1 MYQYIA
7 FDFETSGL
15 PRGRRSGPVTP
26 ETLACFD
33 TCRAVSLSAA
43 RFSSR
48 GRLTDTFDATI
59 LPTDFT
65 IGEGSVAIHGITQE
79 RALRE
84 GRPFTDVFVD
94 FMSFIGS
101 RTKVIV
107 AHNAKFDTNVL
118 RSEMFRH
125 GISMDLLK
133 DLDFQC
139 TMELYRSMYLKPIRL
154 GVLYEDLFGHPF
166 ENAHTSLADC
176 IACGR
181 VYTHLIQPLEPPKP
195 IGIPNV
201 LIDVSS
207 VPTAIGYGFN
217 KQTDLVNQL
226 WKKYRVMHS
235 CETTKRILE
244 DVESFKGDD
253 PAQKLRSVYY
263 HLEHSGL
270 VPRDI
275 VIAKD
280 HVRRSLYEKSIHHT
294 YDICEIEGTR
304 YQLGG
309 SPCRIRYNK
318 DGTRTVIQRKHRI
331 NGLFNTVRDYENI
344 ECQTNLQVIGG
355 DDCHLIEQF
364 GSLVS
369 VAMIEK
375 NDDLWSNEILPKL
388 VTFCTYLHRRLSVE

>member
-26 ETLACFD
+26 ETLTCFD

-48 GRLTDTFDATI
+48 GRLTDTFDAII

-65 IGEGSVAIHGITQE
+65 IGEESVAIHGITQD

-118 RSEMFRH
+118 RSEMIRH
-125 GISMDLLK
+125 GISIDLLA

-139 TMELYRSMYLKPIRL
+139 TMELYRSRYLKPIRL

-201 LIDVSS
+201 VIDVSS

-217 KQTDLVNQL
+217 KQTELVNQL
-226 WKKYRVMHS
+226 WKRYSVLHP

-244 DVESFKGDD
+244 DVESFRGDD

-275 VIAKD
+275 VIAKE
-280 HVRRSLYEKSIHHT
+280 HVRRALYEKPGSFHT
-294 YDICEIEGTR
+294 YTICEIEGTR
-304 YQLGG
+304 YQIGG
-309 SPCRIRYNK
+309 RPDQIRYNK
-318 DGTRTVIQRKHRI
+318 DGTRTVRI
-331 NGLFNTVRDYENI
+331 HTVRDYANI
-344 ECQTNLQVIGG
+344 QCQAYMQLVGC
-355 DDCHLIEQF
+355 DDCQLIDHM
-364 GSLVS
+364 SVS
-369 VAMIEK
+369 MIEK
-375 NDDLWSNEILPKL
+375 NDSKWFDEIIPKL
-388 VTFCTYLHRRLSVE
+388 ETFCKYFHRVMSA